1 MTTASAYVAA
11 LYESTKAVKPIAAD
25 PYYNMGYV
33 IGAVLFFV
41 VLVLI
46 YKFAGRWGWFGVLIR
61 MACAILV
68 AFRVMALLFAHA
80 PAS

>member
-1 MTTASAYVAA
+1 MTAYTAG
-11 LYESTKAVKPIAAD
+11 
-25 PYYNMGYV
+25 YY
-33 IGAVLFFV
+33 IGVMAFFL

-46 YKFAGRWGWFGVLIR
+46 YRFVGRWGWFGVLIR
-61 MACAILV
+61 MACGALV